1 MYGRNLSRKEN
12 GMTDTELIALIIAS
26 ALAHDWEGYASLK
39 REFFSRLETNP
50 GLVLEA
56 EKAAHWAGLST
67 F

>member
-1 MYGRNLSRKEN
+1 
-12 GMTDTELIALIIAS
+12 MTDTELIALIIAS